1 MREET
6 EKVTPQRP
14 TVLVFSAEWCGHCK
28 EIVPKIKEM
37 EQDSYG
43 AQIDFVHVDTD
54 NATQA
59 LLDQFNVDELPS
71 MHVWRN
77 PDWEHTDFQGVKA
90 YCAENYWVR
99 GTDYFTR
106 SDVEKL
112 CKDHKRDMKDFD
124 KFMLGQGAPMCSW
137 EDEQYCYWCSD
148 VNRFLGY

>member
-6 EKVTPQRP
+6 EKVVPQRP
-14 TVLVFSAEWCGHCK
+14 TVLVFSTSWCGSCK
-28 EIVPKIKEM
+28 ETLPKLKQM
-37 EQDSYG
+37 EQDRYG
-43 AQIDFVHVDTD
+43 KQIDFVHVDCD

-77 PDWEHTDFQGVKA
+77 PEWEHTDLKGVKD
-90 YCAENYWVR
+90 YCEGCYWVR

-112 CKDHKRDMKDFD
+112 CNDHKRDIKDFD
-124 KFMLGQGAPMCSW
+124 AFMLGQGAPVCIW
-137 EDEQYCYWCSD
+137 ETEPNCYWCSD
-148 VNRFLGY
+148 VERFLGY